1 MAKKTKLIP
10 GLELR
15 IARIRA
21 GARQEDVAE
30 QLGVCRQRISQIER
44 AEVVTAVMASR
55 YLDGLT
61 SWAA

>member
-1 MAKKTKLIP
+1 MAKKKTP

-44 AEVVTAVMASR
+44 APEVTPVMATR
-55 YLDGLT
+55 YLEGLT
-61 SWAA
+61 EWQTA